1 MSGKKNIT
9 INAECI
15 ASNSIFIKS
24 NFSLKLDFLKIEF
37 QNKDILLLVLG
48 KKDKCPFWPAKS
60 VMIVRNIN
68 PSLFSFSMFLSI
80 NKHDLPLE

>member
-24 NFSLKLDFLKIEF
+24 NFSLKLDFLKSNF
-37 QNKDILLLVLG
+37 KTRTFCYL
-48 KKDKCPFWPAKS
+48 FWAKET
-60 VMIVRNIN
+60 NAHFGQLN
-68 PSLFSFSMFLSI
+68 QL
-80 NKHDLPLE
+80 